1 MVHIRAV
8 QLARQDDMLHNQSG
22 HRHWGGR
29 REEAKSEET
38 GEEDDLVVVLG
49 RRDELGLI
57 GPGFDACE
65 KDARGEREL

>member
-38 GEEDDLVVVLG
+38 GEEDQVIMLDC
-49 RRDELGLI
+49 RDELGLI
-57 GPGFDACE
+57 GPGLGACE
-65 KDARGEREL
+65 KDM